1 MSLIRRPQGG
11 YQEVGGCKR
20 KKVNMISNEIT
31 RFISRTGGAG
41 TAATTGKQA
50 AFGELDCWGYPIGDE
65 DSDRLTYLPL
75 RNNLT

>member
-1 MSLIRRPQGG
+1 
-11 YQEVGGCKR
+11 
-20 KKVNMISNEIT
+20 MISNEIT

-41 TAATTGKQA
+41 TAATTGKQT
-50 AFGELDCWGYPIGDE
+50 AFGELDCWGYPMGDE